1 MREVTVDVPETSRST
16 YQKLRDATPPPQGRS
31 RSSLVGDAS
40 PAQVSVVQFAQPI
53 FFALEGTD
61 TELSIDVMRLG
72 KLDDA
77 VSVSYHTADA
87 SAKAGSKYEAVEGE
101 LHFEPGETQKSLL
114 VRIIDDDHFT
124 TTVDFRVNLVHPKQ
138 CKLGNYLHT
147 CRVKIIDDDIF
158 PSNRFKEQIQ
168 SENFEEIPGVLLMLE
183 FFKFSLNVPG
193 VRWRTLLKISLAQLH
208 NLYYLL
214 TTYLSLYVVDVFFN
228 DEEVEKLLVKDS
240 HSKTAM
246 VIAALYI
253 VPFALLHL
261 VDIMSLRLEVA
272 GQLQKQLQ
280 EDLFR
285 KYLHY
290 NEESREKVPQSD
302 LALIIVKSTNE
313 VAEGGFMKGM
323 HMFRVCGKIAVV
335 ACFVYKESPDALWF
349 IFCFPIIV
357 GIWVATRIP
366 VFTALGGALI
376 EKEHAAAKE
385 VHNASAVF
393 RLIADYSKRG
403 KITQAFT
410 KFVDEIM
417 ESKLP
422 LQLASLN
429 SSYFI
434 KWTSTLLLAAYIVI
448 FSQHVIAKQL
458 SLGTFLATMRII
470 AELGNEFRE
479 IYAEAEEIVRSIGP
493 LFEVTKLINGQTD
506 VNQRREA
513 SLKKSK
519 RMHTE
524 MARIQSETSQSI
536 QAQGDR
542 GITDPENSAVSQLF
556 EVDHILL
563 SITDLRFH
571 YGGPQSRCVVNIPNL
586 SVPQGSLVA
595 IVGTHGSGKSTLMQL
610 LGEVLEPQ
618 EGEIFL
624 PPHLRTLHVSRAP
637 ILVDDTLFAN
647 LTFGGEEKPDRVR
660 RILQRLELREADR
673 IVQKELDAEDDGC
686 EDPRW
691 QHKLTMS
698 DMSLVHLARAFVF
711 NPNILVVHKP
721 TSPFNHAK
729 ANLVMQLLEEFCTL
743 SGIEVDSEQAYRRP
757 RTLFYSSDM
766 PADEQDRAKLIWEIN
781 VGGVVEEV
789 RSIL

>member
-302 LALIIVKSTNE
+302 LTLIMLKSTNE
-313 VAEGGFMKGM
+313 IVEAGFMKGM

-335 ACFVYKESPDALWF
+335 ACFVYSESPDAVSL
-349 IFCFPIIV
+349 IICFPMLA
-357 GIWVATRIP
+357 GIWVTMRVELFTR
-366 VFTALGGALI
+366 LGGVLI
-376 EKEHAAAKE
+376 ENEHAAAKE
-385 VHNASAVF
+385 VHDAGAAF
-393 RLIADYSKRG
+393 RLIADFSKRG
-403 KITQAFT
+403 KINQSFRV
-410 KFVDEIM
+410 KVDNIM
-417 ESKLP
+417 ESFLP
-422 LQLASLN
+422 LERASLN

-434 KWTSTLLLAAYIVI
+434 KWMATLLLAAYIVL
-448 FSQHVIAKQL
+448 FSGQVIAGQL
-458 SLGTFLATMRII
+458 SLGTFLATLKII
-470 AELGNEFRE
+470 QELGIEFKE
-479 IYAEAEEIVRSIGP
+479 IYEEAEEVVRSIGP
-493 LFEVTKLINGQTD
+493 LFEVTKLINGKTD
-506 VNQRREA
+506 AKQRRE
-513 SLKKSK
+513 SSFKKAKKMQS
-519 RMHTE
+519 E
-524 MARIQSETSQSI
+524 MARTH
-536 QAQGDR
+536 A
-542 GITDPENSAVSQLF
+542 ENSGVSQLL
-556 EVDHILL
+556 EVDHIPLM
-563 SITDLRFH
+563 ITDMRFH
-571 YGGPQSRCVVNIPNL
+571 YGGPNSPCVISVKSL

-595 IVGTHGSGKSTLMQL
+595 IIGKHGSGKSTFLQL

-618 EGEIFL
+618 EGDIFL
-624 PPHLRTLHVSRAP
+624 PPHLRALHVSKAP
-637 ILVDDTLFAN
+637 MMIEDGLFAN
-647 LTFGGEEKPDRVR
+647 LTFGGKEKPDRVR
-660 RILQRLELREADR
+660 RILRRLELHEADSL
-673 IVQKELDAEDDGC
+673 VQKELDGEDDGC
-686 EDPRW
+686 KDSRW
-691 QHKLTMS
+691 QNKLTET

-721 TSPFNHAK
+721 TTPFNTEK
-729 ANLVMQLLEEFCTL
+729 SNFLMGVLKEFCQE
-743 SGIEVDSEQAYRRP
+743 SGIAVAGDKAHRRP
-757 RTLFYSSDM
+757 RTLFYSSDEKISSQAH
-766 PADEQDRAKLIWEIN
+766 ADLVWEI
-781 VGGVVEEV
+781 GSDGMAEQV
-789 RSIL
+789 RPS

>member
-519 RMHTE
+519 KMHDE
-524 MARIQSETSQSI
+524 MARIQ
-536 QAQGDR
+536 DR
-542 GITDPENSAVSQLF
+542 SAREPENSGVSQAF
-556 EVDHILL
+556 EVDHIPL

-571 YGGPQSRCVVNIPNL
+571 YGGPNSPCVVGVKNL
-586 SVPQGSLVA
+586 TVPQGSLVA
-595 IVGTHGSGKSTLMQL
+595 ITGKHGSGKSTLMQL

>member
-519 RMHTE
+519 KMHDE
-524 MARIQSETSQSI
+524 MARIQ
-536 QAQGDR
+536 DR
-542 GITDPENSAVSQLF
+542 SAREPENSGVSQAF
-556 EVDHILL
+556 EVDHIPL

-571 YGGPQSRCVVNIPNL
+571 YGGPNSPCVVGVKNL
-586 SVPQGSLVA
+586 TVPQGSLVA
-595 IVGTHGSGKSTLMQL
+595 ITGKHGSGKSTLMQL

-660 RILQRLELREADR
+660 RILRRLELHEADSL
-673 IVQKELDAEDDGC
+673 VQKELDGEDDGC
-686 EDPRW
+686 KDSRW
-691 QHKLTMS
+691 QNKLTET

-721 TSPFNHAK
+721 TTPFNTEK
-729 ANLVMQLLEEFCTL
+729 SNFLMGVLKEFCQE
-743 SGIEVDSEQAYRRP
+743 SGIAVAGDKAHRRP
-757 RTLFYSSDM
+757 RTLFYSSDEKISSQAH
-766 PADEQDRAKLIWEIN
+766 ADLVWEI
-781 VGGVVEEV
+781 GSDGMAEQV
-789 RSIL
+789 RPS

>member
-302 LALIIVKSTNE
+302 LTLIMLKSTNE
-313 VAEGGFMKGM
+313 IVEAGFMKGM

-335 ACFVYKESPDALWF
+335 AGFVYQESPDALLP
-349 IFCFPIIV
+349 IVCFPILV
-357 GIWVATRIP
+357 GIWVTMRVELFTR
-366 VFTALGGALI
+366 LGGVLI
-376 EKEHAAAKE
+376 ENEHAAAKE
-385 VHNASAVF
+385 VHDAGAAF
-393 RLIADYSKRG
+393 RLIADFSKRG
-403 KITQAFT
+403 KINQSFRV
-410 KFVDEIM
+410 KVDNIM
-417 ESKLP
+417 ESFLP
-422 LQLASLN
+422 LERASLN

-434 KWTSTLLLAAYIVI
+434 KWMATLLLAAYIVL
-448 FSQHVIAKQL
+448 FSGQVIAGQL
-458 SLGTFLATMRII
+458 SLGTFLATLKII
-470 AELGNEFRE
+470 QELGIEFKE
-479 IYAEAEEIVRSIGP
+479 IYEEAEEVVRSIGP
-493 LFEVTKLINGQTD
+493 LFEVTKLINGKTD
-506 VNQRREA
+506 AKQRRE
-513 SLKKSK
+513 SSFKKAKKMQS
-519 RMHTE
+519 E
-524 MARIQSETSQSI
+524 MARTH
-536 QAQGDR
+536 A
-542 GITDPENSAVSQLF
+542 ENSGVSQLL
-556 EVDHILL
+556 EVDHIPLM
-563 SITDLRFH
+563 ITDMRFH
-571 YGGPQSRCVVNIPNL
+571 YGGPNSPCVISVKSL

-595 IVGTHGSGKSTLMQL
+595 IIGQHGSGKNTFMQL

-624 PPHLRTLHVSRAP
+624 PPHLRKVHVSKAP
-637 ILVDDTLFAN
+637 IMVKGSLFAN
-647 LTFGGEEKPDRVR
+647 LTFGGDEKPERVR

-673 IVQKELDAEDDGC
+673 LMQQELDAEDNECKDT
-686 EDPRW
+686 RW
-691 QHKLTMS
+691 QNILTETE
-698 DMSLVHLARAFVF
+698 MSLVHLARAFVF
-711 NPNILVVHKP
+711 NPNILVAHKP
-721 TSPFNHAK
+721 TAPFNKAK
-729 ANLVMQLLEEFCTL
+729 AKFVMKLLFEFCVL
-743 SGIEVDSEQAYRRP
+743 SGIEMDGDKTHRRP
-757 RTLFYSSDM
+757 RTVFYSSDE
-766 PADEQDRAKLIWEIN
+766 PADSQDHANLVWEIN
-781 VGGVVEEV
+781 MDGKVEQVFRRTSKFERV
-789 RSIL
+789 MSAIQAVSP

>member
-1 MREVTVDVPETSRST
+1 
-16 YQKLRDATPPPQGRS
+16 
-31 RSSLVGDAS
+31 
-40 PAQVSVVQFAQPI
+40 
-53 FFALEGTD
+53 
-61 TELSIDVMRLG
+61 MRLG

-519 RMHTE
+519 KMHDE
-524 MARIQSETSQSI
+524 MARIQ
-536 QAQGDR
+536 DR
-542 GITDPENSAVSQLF
+542 SAREPENSGVSQAF
-556 EVDHILL
+556 EVDHIPL

-571 YGGPQSRCVVNIPNL
+571 YGGPNSPCVVGVKNL
-586 SVPQGSLVA
+586 TVPQGSLVA
-595 IVGTHGSGKSTLMQL
+595 ITGKHGSGKSTLMQL

-660 RILQRLELREADR
+660 RILRRLELHEADSL
-673 IVQKELDAEDDGC
+673 VQKELDGEDDGC
-686 EDPRW
+686 KDSRW
-691 QHKLTMS
+691 QNKLTET

-721 TSPFNHAK
+721 TTPFNTEK
-729 ANLVMQLLEEFCTL
+729 SNFLMGVLKEFCQE
-743 SGIEVDSEQAYRRP
+743 SGIAVAGDKAHRRP
-757 RTLFYSSDM
+757 RTLFYSSDEKISSQAH
-766 PADEQDRAKLIWEIN
+766 ADLVWEI
-781 VGGVVEEV
+781 GSDGMAEQV
-789 RSIL
+789 RPS

>member
-1 MREVTVDVPETSRST
+1 
-16 YQKLRDATPPPQGRS
+16 
-31 RSSLVGDAS
+31 
-40 PAQVSVVQFAQPI
+40 
-53 FFALEGTD
+53 
-61 TELSIDVMRLG
+61 MRLG

-519 RMHTE
+519 KMHDE
-524 MARIQSETSQSI
+524 MARIQ
-536 QAQGDR
+536 DR
-542 GITDPENSAVSQLF
+542 SAREPENSGVSQAF
-556 EVDHILL
+556 EVDHIPL

-571 YGGPQSRCVVNIPNL
+571 YGGPNSPCVVGVKNL
-586 SVPQGSLVA
+586 TVPQGSLVA
-595 IVGTHGSGKSTLMQL
+595 ITGKHGSGKSTLMQL